1 MVLLIFKIHC
11 LIATAFKEK
20 ALKIVILQILSAFN
34 IFHKIFLLSI
44 ISRASPALPPV
55 SGCVVAGGVVF
66 PWPPPLF
73 AGGVVFPWSPPLFAG
88 GVVFPWPPPLFAGG
102 VVFPWPP
109 PLFAGGVVFP

>member
-34 IFHKIFLLSI
+34 IFIKFSYCPLLAG
-44 ISRASPALPPV
+44 ASPALPPV

-73 AGGVVFPWSPPLFAG
+73 AGGVVFP
-88 GVVFPWPPPLFAGG
+88 
-102 VVFPWPP
+102 
-109 PLFAGGVVFP
+109 